1 MTDAFKCS
9 VTGVRHEY
17 EDIDLHRY
25 KCVLCGEVSYY
36 SSRARAFFEDGI
48 ECETY
53 GLTTYNLLKY
63 GGIIPKDY
71 EKF

>member
-1 MTDAFKCS
+1 MRPYNCISGADS
-9 VTGVRHEY
+9 YHQD
-17 EDIDLHRY
+17 EDIDLHRV
-25 KCVLCGEVSYY
+25 KCSVCGGIGYY

-63 GGIIPKDY
+63 DGLIPRDY